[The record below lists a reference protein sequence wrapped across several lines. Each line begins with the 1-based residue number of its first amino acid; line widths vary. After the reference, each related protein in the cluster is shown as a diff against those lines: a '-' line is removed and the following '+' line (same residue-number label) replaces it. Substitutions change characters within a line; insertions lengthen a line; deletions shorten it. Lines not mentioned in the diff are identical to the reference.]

1 MRSTLD
7 YWLQN
12 PICQVYFAGFTSDT
26 YTLQRNGWDISA
38 QQGVS
43 PWRSG
48 YEITLALRNRAAGL
62 YATSAP
68 LEVDLYLMSREPRYY
83 KDMVFSIQRVSS
95 EIEVRSYGGK
105 IDFFNNFEAID
116 AEPMMNHS
124 PSFQK
129 ISEMKIFKPMVKTQ
143 EILIGPQ
150 SVPEALEYIL
160 KLQDPKQKEIRE
172 KKRKEQS
179 REEVRNVL
187 DGKPQEEFI
196 AQIISIA
203 G

>member
-1 MRSTLD
+1 MRSALD

-12 PICQVYFAGFTSDT
+12 PICQVHFAGFTSDT
-26 YTLQRNGWDISA
+26 YTLQRAGWDISA
-38 QQGVS
+38 QQGFS

-48 YEITLALRNRAAGL
+48 YEITLALRNRNAGL
-62 YATSAP
+62 YALSTP
-68 LEVDLYLMSREPRYY
+68 LEIDLYLMSREPRYY
-83 KDMVFSIQRVSS
+83 QGLVFDVQRVSS
-95 EIEVRSYGGK
+95 EIEMRSYGGK
-105 IDFFNNFEAID
+105 IDYFNNFEAVD
-116 AEPMMNHS
+116 AEPMLIKE
-124 PSFQK
+124 PSYQK

-172 KKRKEQS
+172 KKRKEVA
-179 REEVRNVL
+179 RNEVRDVL

-196 AQIISIA
+196 AQIISLT